1 MGIFLILAIITFL
14 IGIKS
19 AWRELSTLIMLCAMV
34 LIVSGVGGL
43 VASAIVEKTV
53 PTHLVAIQ
61 EDKLEPLYEDRIYVN
76 HSDEGIIYRDETGLQ
91 VIEDAY
97 IHYTDT
103 DTPLL
108 ITYEHQYVGGRFM
121 NFMFES
127 LEPDVYEFHLSYNVL
142 GGYEYDF

>member
-14 IGIKS
+14 IGFKS
-19 AWRELSTLIMLCAMV
+19 WRELSTLIMLCA
-34 LIVSGVGGL
+34 IAFIISAVGGIL
-43 VASAIVEKTV
+43 TSTIIEETV
-53 PTHLVAIQ
+53 PTQLVAIR
-61 EDKLEPLYEDRIYVN
+61 EDKLEPLYEDRIYIN
-76 HSDEGIIYRDETGLQ
+76 HSGEGIIYCDKTGLQ

-103 DTPLL
+103 DTPYL
-108 ITYEHQYVGGRFM
+108 ITYEHQYIGGWFM

-127 LEPDVYEFHLSYNVL
+127 LEPDVYEFHLNYNVL